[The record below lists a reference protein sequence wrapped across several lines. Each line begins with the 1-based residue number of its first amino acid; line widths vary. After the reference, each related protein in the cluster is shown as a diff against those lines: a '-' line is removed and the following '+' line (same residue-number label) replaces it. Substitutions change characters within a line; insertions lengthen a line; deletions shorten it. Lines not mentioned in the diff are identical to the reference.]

1 MSYQQ
6 EAYDAIECGG
16 SMNKA
21 SVEKIV
27 RGRMTTR
34 QLETALK
41 DLCALNKLSI
51 KDGIYSVCIN
61 YRLTRLLTC
70 NLWNKNLEV
79 TA

>member
-21 SVEKIV
+21 SVEAIV
-27 RGRMTTR
+27 KGKMSK
-34 QLETALK
+34 QQMETALK

-70 NLWNKNLEV
+70 NAWNRQLIIN
-79 TA
+79 